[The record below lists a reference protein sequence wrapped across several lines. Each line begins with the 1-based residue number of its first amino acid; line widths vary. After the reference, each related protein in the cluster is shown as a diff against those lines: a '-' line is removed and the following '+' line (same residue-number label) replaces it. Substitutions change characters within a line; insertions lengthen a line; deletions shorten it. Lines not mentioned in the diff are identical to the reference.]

1 MRLIGLLIALLAVGW
16 LVMTQLQ
23 STSPAAV
30 TSVDQSGDTTT
41 LKAPQNAQQLKTF
54 EAQVNSLAEQ
64 QNSKSQEALDQIQ

>member
-23 STSPAAV
+23 GKPTEAV
-30 TSVDQSGDTTT
+30 TIVNESGETATIR
-41 LKAPQNAQQLKTF
+41 APQNAEQLKTF

-64 QNSKSQEALDQIQ
+64 QNSKSQEALEQIQ

>member
-23 STSPAAV
+23 STPPAAV
-30 TSVDQSGDTTT
+30 TTVDQNGDTSTIR
-41 LKAPQNAQQLKTF
+41 APQNAEQLKTF

-64 QNSKSQEALDQIQ
+64 QNSKSQEALEQIQ